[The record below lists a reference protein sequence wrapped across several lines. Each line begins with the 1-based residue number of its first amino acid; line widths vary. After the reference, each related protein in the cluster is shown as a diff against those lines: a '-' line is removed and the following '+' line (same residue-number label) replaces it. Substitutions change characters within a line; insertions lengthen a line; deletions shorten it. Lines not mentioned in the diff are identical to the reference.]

1 VVIVKLVSLFC
12 VLKELSQMD
21 RQQLVV
27 LSTTRISPAPAV
39 GVLAWAARRA
49 QYAIYGPP
57 VRRLSVS
64 FYLCVS
70 LERCP

>member
-1 VVIVKLVSLFC
+1 MFNALISLSIQLLPCMVWNVVVIVKLVSLFC

-49 QYAIYGPP
+49 
-57 VRRLSVS
+57 
-64 FYLCVS
+64 
-70 LERCP
+70 